1 MRVQILGV
9 EIDSFTVAE
18 TINEVKKYVKEKKPL
33 HLMGVNADK
42 INLCQTNEEL
52 RKIVNNSG
60 IINADGASVVIASKY
75 LKKPLPERVA
85 GIDLMMDLVS
95 LSEKEGYTIYLLG
108 AKEEVVKKTVE
119 VLNRQH
125 PLIKIVGF
133 NNGYFTK
140 SEWPAISKKIKEKNP
155 DFVFVGIT
163 SPLKEYLIEFFL
175 MDGHTSVFM
184 GVGGSFDVL
193 SGNIPRAPK
202 WMQKT
207 NLEWLFRAMQ
217 EPRRLFKRYFIGNM
231 KFIKAVYKEKHVS

>member
-140 SEWPAISKKIKEKNP
+140 SEWPAISKKIKEKKSRFCFCGYNVSVKRVSNR
-155 DFVFVGIT
+155 VFFNGWA
-163 SPLKEYLIEFFL
+163 YFCFY
-175 MDGHTSVFM
+175 
-184 GVGGSFDVL
+184 GSW
-193 SGNIPRAPK
+193 R
-202 WMQKT
+202 
-207 NLEWLFRAMQ
+207 
-217 EPRRLFKRYFIGNM
+217 
-231 KFIKAVYKEKHVS
+231 